1 MLHSQLA
8 ALALAAATL
17 VASGCGSSK
26 TGSTSATATAATST
40 ATTAATTAKVTTAA
54 STKPVTPADAVVI
67 AKAGAICKRVRAK
80 SKSINFRTAR
90 TLAYSI
96 PRFAAYQ
103 QAAFTELHKLV
114 PSASLAHE
122 WHQFTTAAHTLA
134 SDINKIGQDAKTYHF
149 AAERPVTASIVEDKA
164 RMIELAKQVAITG
177 CEQLY

>member
-1 MLHSQLA
+1 MLHAQLA

-26 TGSTSATATAATST
+26 TGSTNATATAT
-40 ATTAATTAKVTTAA
+40 TTAATTATATTAA
-54 STKPVTPADAVVI
+54 STKPVTRADAVAI

-80 SKSINFRTAR
+80 SKSINFHTAR

-96 PRFAAYQ
+96 PQFATYQ
-103 QAAFTELHKLV
+103 QAAFVELYKLV

-122 WHQFTTAAHTLA
+122 WRQFTAAAHTLA
-134 SDINKIGQDAKTYHF
+134 GDINKIGVDAKTYHF